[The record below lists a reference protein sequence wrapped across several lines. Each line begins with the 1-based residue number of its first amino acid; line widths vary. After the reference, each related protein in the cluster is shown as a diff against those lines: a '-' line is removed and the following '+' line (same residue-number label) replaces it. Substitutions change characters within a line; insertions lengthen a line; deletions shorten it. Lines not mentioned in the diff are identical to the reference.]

1 MLRHNDH
8 LDQDIQ
14 NATDKNDQN
23 LVKYYEGAK
32 SATSLYINLLEDV
45 LKGDNTHV

>member
-8 LDQDIQ
+8 LDQDIET
-14 NATDKNDQN
+14 AKEKDDQS
-23 LVKYYEGAK
+23 LVTYYEGAK

-45 LKGDNTHV
+45 LKGE